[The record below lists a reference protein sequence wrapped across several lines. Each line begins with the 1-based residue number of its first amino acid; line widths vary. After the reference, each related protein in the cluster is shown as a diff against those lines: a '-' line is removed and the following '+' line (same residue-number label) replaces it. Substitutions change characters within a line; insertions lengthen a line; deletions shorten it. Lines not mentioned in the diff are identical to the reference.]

1 MRTVTTLSALAFRDA
16 PLLRPPKPATA
27 QTQTLAATALDKTT
41 LKDMR
46 LLFILSILLTP
57 PLHGQSLLIGGWTS
71 QNFKI
76 DTNNDTLQFIN
87 NLEKIKFTFNTDS
100 TYIKSYYSREKSD
113 STPYLFRYKIIDN
126 ELIRKSFDQDGYEL
140 KKILV
145 TEIIEKGQ
153 FTINSTQDSIIFKTE
168 NRTYVNP
175 FSFKDTQ
182 LIIVEYIDS
191 HAAFIVCA
199 RDKEK
204 RKSFSRRGSR

>member
-1 MRTVTTLSALAFRDA
+1 
-16 PLLRPPKPATA
+16 
-27 QTQTLAATALDKTT
+27 
-41 LKDMR
+41 MR
-46 LLFILSILLTP
+46 LLFILSILLTT
-57 PLHGQSLLIGGWTS
+57 PLHGQSLLIGRWTS

-76 DTNNDTLQFIN
+76 DTNNDTLQFID

-145 TEIIEKGQ
+145 TEIIEKGH
-153 FTINSTQDSIIFKTE
+153 FIINSTRDSIIFKAE
-168 NRTYVNP
+168 NRTYANP
-175 FSFKDTQ
+175 FSLKDTH
-182 LIIVEYIDS
+182 LIIAEYIDS
-191 HAAFIVCA
+191 HAVFIVYV

-204 RKSFSRRGSR
+204 KKSLSRRGSR